1 MKSLL
6 AVRIGSVNNVFL
18 NADFTPQLDLGST
31 FGALLIGVIVA
42 AVLVGVTNIQA
53 SSTFRRIATQGEHS
67 ISWLSYGSGMYL
79 FELPSSSLSR
89 LRRPLNFR
97 TFDVLHLALII
108 HCVYYYLV
116 NNYANIGALTKVVW
130 SFKLQMIINAPVI
143 YGYISWYVYRIWI
156 VSKGRSRCSL
166 PITVGIIVILCAG
179 IIIAR
184 MWAIYQ
190 CHVFTDFIGIE
201 WSTYMTLGV
210 ITFLDIVIA
219 SSLCYLLA
227 TSRTGT
233 SSTDSLITKLMGYI
247 INTGCLTRY
256 SSFQPTPCLGS
267 YLVQYMLSGSYNYI
281 YVNSSLALL
290 NAPYYVQPN
299 TGTIDSS
306 EFRMHDSVYC
316 PELHLRVL
324 QDEELQASTKNMFKH
339 PDDEV
344 AHQT

>member
-1 MKSLL
+1 MSSSSQDL
-6 AVRIGSVNNVFL
+6 
-18 NADFTPQLDLGST
+18 TPQLDLGST
-31 FGALLIGVIVA
+31 FGALLIGVIIA

-53 SSTFRRIATQGEHS
+53 FVYFQTHSDTGRTFYKLVVI
-67 ISWLSYGSGMYL
+67 W
-79 FELPSSSLSR
+79 FW
-89 LRRPLNFR
+89 

-130 SFKLQMIINAPVI
+130 SFKLQVMINAPVI
-143 YGYISWYVYRIWI
+143 YGVHLLYVYRIWI
-156 VSKGRSRCSL
+156 VSKGRSRAL

-247 INTGCLTRY
+247 INTGCLTSICSVAVIITCAVMPRK
-256 SSFQPTPCLGS
+256 FIFLA
-267 YLVQYMLSGSYNYI
+267 LEFLMVKL

-306 EFRMHDSVYC
+306 EFRMHDSVYR

-324 QDEELQASTKNMFKH
+324 QDEELQASTKNTFKH

-344 AHQT
+344 AHRTRSVMPQRPIEMTMETNSFSSV